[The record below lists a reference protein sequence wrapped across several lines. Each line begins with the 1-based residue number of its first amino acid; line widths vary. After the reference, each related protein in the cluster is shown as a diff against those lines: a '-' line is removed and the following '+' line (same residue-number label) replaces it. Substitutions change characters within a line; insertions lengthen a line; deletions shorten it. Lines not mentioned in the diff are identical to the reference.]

1 MLSIF
6 LLPQL
11 FLGGTGQHIL
21 YKDKVLGQG
30 RVEPSGLLWTCSSPG
45 ETSPREGTLRGL
57 ASEHPSHLGPLPTL
71 PPSSSLLHIL
81 PPTLPPVFQA
91 PCPARWKMAVYTH
104 PHFLPDTP
112 IPLCLIALGFLP
124 IRALSWGVETNPNP
138 GLGLHCLFRVCVRVP
153 WEPPKQGAG
162 GYIEAF
168 RGQLRP
174 GSQTALLGS
183 LGLPH
188 GHTSTA
194 LRRGCPKP
202 AGKGLTAESR
212 I

>member
-1 MLSIF
+1 MDMLF
-6 LLPQL
+6 PCGNLTQRRD
-11 FLGGTGQHIL
+11 F
-21 YKDKVLGQG
+21 
-30 RVEPSGLLWTCSSPG
+30 
-45 ETSPREGTLRGL
+45 EGPCQR
-57 ASEHPSHLGPLPTL
+57 APSHLGPLPTP

-81 PPTLPPVFQA
+81 LPTVPPHPPPPVFQA
-91 PCPARWKMAVYTH
+91 PSPAWWEMAVYAH
-104 PHFLPDTP
+104 PQFLPGTP
-112 IPLCLIALGFLP
+112 IPPCLIALGFLP

-138 GLGLHCLFRVCVRVP
+138 GLGLHCLCVRVP
-153 WEPPKQGAG
+153 WEPLEQGAG
-162 GYIEAF
+162 GYTEAF

-174 GSQTALLGS
+174 GSQTVLLGS

-188 GHTSTA
+188 GHMYTA

>member
-1 MLSIF
+1 MPVSTPVTWAPCPLYPHLPLSSTF
-6 LLPQL
+6 CPPHSLLYFRLPVQ
-11 FLGGTGQHIL
+11 LGGRWQFTHI
-21 YKDKVLGQG
+21 
-30 RVEPSGLLWTCSSPG
+30 RS
-45 ETSPREGTLRGL
+45 
-57 ASEHPSHLGPLPTL
+57 
-71 PPSSSLLHIL
+71 HIL

-162 GYIEAF
+162 GYLEAF